1 MGYRLALRQVSTTR
15 RLAERSPALFH
26 PTQFPCTAWYVT
38 AALNVRECTLEGKTG
53 YAGVFASDPPRFS
66 NAGNLFTTRDE
77 AVLEAERRLVEAEK
91 RHEKAAARLAHHRAT
106 VAKMKGGAA

>member
-1 MGYRLALRQVSTTR
+1 M
-15 RLAERSPALFH
+15 FH

-53 YAGVFASDPPRFS
+53 YAGVFTSSPPRFS
-66 NAGNLFTTRDE
+66 NAGNLFKTRDE

-91 RHEKAAARLAHHRAT
+91 HHEKAAARLAHQRAA

>member
-1 MGYRLALRQVSTTR
+1 MR

-38 AALNVRECTLEGKTG
+38 AALDVKQLSVCGVYRGSIQG
-53 YAGVFASDPPRFS
+53 YFNCDKPSLMHQEDLFA
-66 NAGNLFTTRDE
+66 TRDE

-91 RHEKAAARLAHHRAT
+91 RHEKAAARLVRLRAA
-106 VAKMKGGAA
+106 VAKQKGGAA